1 MALNDALLRDLKFE
15 NGDLVRDDGDLAT
28 VDGIENVRQALLRR
42 LLTMPGSLIHRPQY
56 GVGIGQFQGSLQSFA
71 TQQQLA
77 LRIQEQFAREDRVES
92 VDRVVVSVND
102 EQPDMTRVLVTVKIV
117 GYGDRVLEFIPFGGT
132 P

>member
-15 NGDLVRDDGDLAT
+15 NGDLVREGGDLAT

-42 LLTMPGSLIHRPQY
+42 LVTMPGSLIHRPQY
-56 GVGIGQFQGSLQSFA
+56 GVGIGQFQGALASFA

-77 LRIQEQFAREDRVES
+77 LRIQEQFAREDRIES
-92 VDRVVVSVND
+92 VDRVVVSVQD
-102 EQPDMTRVLVTVKIV
+102 QQPDMTRVLVTVKIV